1 MTENPEAHVLLV
13 YLPGFTKERVRITYV
28 NSSKTL
34 RVTGERPIGG
44 NKWSRFNKEFHVLE
58 DSKVEKLQGK
68 FDKGILTIT
77 MPKKIPPQDAQKSPS
92 PSKELVPEARKPE
105 KAQEMLPPK
114 SATDNKVEEPA
125 DKKSVAQL
133 SALLNGTAD
142 KQRPISDMDQQKV
155 AEEKGLRALIPS
167 EPKRESKPQKVKE
180 ETEQKPTLM
189 ADARKQIDGRKKGQE
204 QIEPKPTLVDSTRE
218 VTGEKPLKGTEEFN
232 VKPKLKLSPTR
243 QTEEKPQKGQDEFG
257 VKLRL
262 KPPPPKKMD
271 ERVQKGSEETSQRTS
286 SSTVPRKQ
294 TEEKTIVGDAEKE
307 RVTRKKE
314 VEGSHGEPS
323 ESRKP
328 EKGVEKSQVKEKERK
343 EKYYEYPAKVAGP
356 YSPPKSS
363 EREKETT
370 GKAAADEGKQ
380 EEDMLDSVGKGIKDV
395 SAAATMAVTKI
406 TEGTLND
413 EEKNLLVNMGAAVMV
428 IAALG
433 VYVFYKFV
441 SSGKS

>member
-1 MTENPEAHVLLV
+1 MMQPRTRTQPPVRAVYEDFPVKAEMTENPEAHVLLV
-13 YLPGFTKERVRITYV
+13 YLPGFIKERVRITYV
-28 NSSKTL
+28 NSSKTV
-34 RVTGERPIGG
+34 RVTGEKPIGG
-44 NKWSRFNKEFHVLE
+44 NKWSRFNKEFPVLE
-58 DSKVEKLQGK
+58 DCEVEKLQGK

-125 DKKSVAQL
+125 DKKSVDQL
-133 SALLNGTAD
+133 SALLNGTTN
-142 KQRPISDMDQQKV
+142 KQRPISDIDQQK
-155 AEEKGLRALIPS
+155 ATEEKGLRALIPL
-167 EPKRESKPQKVKE
+167 EPKRESKPQKGKE

-189 ADARKQIDGRKKGQE
+189 ADARKQIDGRKNGQE
-204 QIEPKPTLVDSTRE
+204 QIEPKPTLVDSTRK
-218 VTGEKPLKGTEEFN
+218 VTGEQPLKGT
-232 VKPKLKLSPTR
+232 
-243 QTEEKPQKGQDEFG
+243 
-257 VKLRL
+257 
-262 KPPPPKKMD
+262 
-271 ERVQKGSEETSQRTS
+271 
-286 SSTVPRKQ
+286 
-294 TEEKTIVGDAEKE
+294 
-307 RVTRKKE
+307 
-314 VEGSHGEPS
+314 
-323 ESRKP
+323 
-328 EKGVEKSQVKEKERK
+328 EKERK

-363 EREKETT
+363 EKEKETT
-370 GKAAADEGKQ
+370 GKAANDEGKQ

-406 TEGTLND
+406 TEGTLKD

-433 VYVFYKFV
+433 VYVSYKFV